1 MSTIT
6 EIQEIQGSIEGLSD
20 FELGN
25 RPRTRP
31 ITYSLNLPADCSA
44 DNPAKGLVFYIPG
57 FGEDNKAEY
66 INKICRFMAETHG
79 LASVS
84 VDYHAIQARPEQG
97 ASIALDAESDQ
108 KLRLLCHYHGLPFSR
123 TDIMDTLTQLGEKA
137 TEITTLRAIISP
149 PNDEYQNFGILQA
162 LDYLTVINDLIAEGV
177 PFDWNNIIL
186 VGSSHGGY
194 IAHLICKLAPNTIN
208 AVIDNSSYTRTAMTY
223 LGLFPEI
230 YFPSGKIQIEAN
242 VKTHWQLKD
251 RCIPHHFGLSQQLIR
266 DVAFV
271 PHIEEMKR
279 KSERLPQYF
288 CFNSTDDHISPI
300 HEKRSQQR
308 RLQAIGC
315 ECELKEI
322 NPEDIDG
329 KIFKTMNHGM
339 DASMKSLCE
348 QFLPRI
354 KPRATTLDRVR
365 GTVLEYDCFDQ
376 VYRFEHMQDAP
387 WLRAS
392 IISSESAT

>member
-6 EIQEIQGSIEGLSD
+6 EIQEIQGSVAGLSD

-25 RPRTRP
+25 RPRTRH
-31 ITYSLNLPADCSA
+31 ITYSLTLPAECST

-84 VDYHAIQARPEQG
+84 VDYHAIHARPEQG
-97 ASIALDAESDQ
+97 ASIAFDEESLQ
-108 KLRLLCHYHGLPFSR
+108 KLKLLCYYYGLP
-123 TDIMDTLTQLGEKA
+123 LTQANIMETLDKLGEKA
-137 TEITTLRAIISP
+137 TEKITLRAIITP
-149 PNDEYQNFGILQA
+149 PNNEYQNFGILQA

-177 PFDWNNIIL
+177 PFDSNNIIL

-223 LGLFPEI
+223 LGLFPEV
-230 YFPSGKIQIEAN
+230 YFPNGKLLIEAN

-251 RCIPHHFGLSQQLIR
+251 RCIPHYFGLSQQLIR
-266 DVAFV
+266 DVAFP
-271 PHIEEMKR
+271 PHLEEMKR
-279 KSERLPQYF
+279 NSERLPQYF

-300 HEKRSQQR
+300 QEKRLQQR

-315 ECELKEI
+315 EYALKEI
-322 NPEDIDG
+322 TPEDIDG

-354 KPRATTLDRVR
+354 KPRETTLDRDR
-365 GTVLEYDCFDQ
+365 GTILEYDCFDQ
-376 VYRFEHMQDAP
+376 AYRFEHTPDVP
-387 WLRAS
+387 WMKAS
-392 IISSESAT
+392 ITSA